1 MDSAEPVVVGLGM
14 PFRRCVTRPRRTF
27 VASAGAL
34 ALVLSGC
41 SGSHED
47 PTVSPDPT
55 TPQPIVDVLERGDD
69 APLTVISEGEEAVIL
84 RLAQGAAA
92 LDPEE
97 REAIGGTL
105 VVGPGGCLALQ
116 TEGQPELLIFKAT
129 IGFADDPPRVRI
141 EDTETQVGQELSV
154 NASLVD
160 VADVGGLPQECL
172 EDGAEQAWV
181 VHID

>member
-1 MDSAEPVVVGLGM
+1 MDSAERVMVGLGM
-14 PFRRCVTRPRRTF
+14 PLRRPVHRRRRTL

-34 ALVLSGC
+34 ALVLAGC

-47 PTVSPDPT
+47 PTVSPAPT

-69 APLTVISEGEEAVIL
+69 APLTVISEGQEAVIL

-92 LDPEE
+92 LDREE
-97 REAIGGTL
+97 REAISGTL

-129 IGFADDPPRVRI
+129 IGFAGNPPRVRI
-141 EDTETQVGQELSV
+141 EDTETRVGEELSV
-154 NASLVD
+154 NASLVY
-160 VADVGGLPQECL
+160 VADVGSLPQECV
-172 EDGAEQAWV
+172 EDVAEQAWV